1 MECAVDQQ
9 QIVARLLEK
18 ANKYREFTR
27 WVGDRETVQRI
38 LALAEELKQ
47 RARAMVKPNEEHIR
61 KRAKEIWEQAGKP
74 EGRDVEFWHQA
85 EKELQ
90 EASEE
95 FPTLRTPDN
104 L

>member
-1 MECAVDQQ
+1 MDQQ

-18 ANKYREFTR
+18 ANKYREFAR
-27 WVGDRETVQRI
+27 WVSDRETVQRI

-47 RARAMVKPNEEHIR
+47 HARALLKPDEEHIQ

-74 EGRDVEFWHQA
+74 EGRDAEFWHQA

-90 EASEE
+90 
-95 FPTLRTPDN
+95 PPDN